1 MIGFNLILMT
11 LFQLHRLWSLKNF
24 VCVISY
30 LFYCNFVEHVVH
42 LKYVSYI
49 STFLYVSALWISW
62 LKDEISIA
70 ASDAERNA
78 IVELFERAV
87 HDYLCKEFLY

>member
-1 MIGFNLILMT
+1 MIGSYLILMT
-11 LFQLHRLWSLKNF
+11 LFQFHRLWSFSNF
-24 VCVISY
+24 VCVIY
-30 LFYCNFVEHVVH
+30 MFYCNFVEHVVH

-49 STFLYVSALWISW
+49 STYLYVSALWISW

-70 ASDAERNA
+70 ASDTERSA

-87 HDYLCKEFLY
+87 QDYLCKEFLS

>member
-1 MIGFNLILMT
+1 MSHLL
-11 LFQLHRLWSLKNF
+11 
-24 VCVISY
+24 Y
-30 LFYCNFVEHVVH
+30 YNFVEHVVH

-70 ASDAERNA
+70 ASDEERSK

-87 HDYLCKEFLY
+87 QDYLCKEFLY

>member
-1 MIGFNLILMT
+1 MIGYLVLMT
-11 LFQLHRLWSLKNF
+11 LFQFHRLWSFNNF
-24 VCVISY
+24 ARVISY

-42 LKYVSYI
+42 WKYVSYI

-62 LKDEISIA
+62 VKDEISIA
-70 ASDAERNA
+70 ASDAERSA

-87 HDYLCKEFLY
+87 QDYLCKEFLY